1 MFGDLTGI
9 KSYSGDRNNNLKKR
23 RQNSSDNTT
32 DAQMPF
38 GKYKGQELSEV
49 PDSYLLWLYENG
61 KCFGELRRYIED
73 NLDAIKENAIRE
85 SKNFEQ

>member
-38 GKYKGQELSEV
+38 GKYKGKTIQWINEN
-49 PDSYLLWLYENG
+49 DHKYLEWLFP
-61 KCFGELRRYIED
+61 K
-73 NLDAIKENAIRE
+73 LDR
-85 SKNFEQ
+85 SKLIMK